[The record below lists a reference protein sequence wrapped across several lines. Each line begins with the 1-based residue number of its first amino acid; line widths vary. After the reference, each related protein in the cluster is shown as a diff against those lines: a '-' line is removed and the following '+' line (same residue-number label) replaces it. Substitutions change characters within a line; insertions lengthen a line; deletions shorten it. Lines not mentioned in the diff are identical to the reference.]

1 MIHGVKAYTIKAL
14 GQKVNLEAGPL
25 GKTMPIYRDRKRR
38 VLGQHF
44 LRSAGV
50 LQKIV
55 EVIDPRPDTLII
67 EIGPGRGALTF
78 PLAEKAGKVV
88 AIEKDAA
95 MAARLGE
102 KAVSRLAVL
111 EGDILDCDFAALRTR
126 HGGSFPRAVL
136 AGNLPYSIS
145 TPLLFKILEEPAPFE
160 RCIFLVQKEVA
171 ERITAGP
178 GTKDY
183 APLSI
188 LLQLRFSAEIRF
200 PVHPGSFSPP
210 PKVESALVSLE
221 RRPAP
226 LFGISDERR
235 FAEFLRGAFRQR
247 RKTLANNLLAS
258 GRTAAAIERACRA
271 AEIDP
276 RARPEQVPIA
286 GFAALFAAFSSPP

>member
-1 MIHGVKAYTIKAL
+1 MKAYTIKAL

-25 GKTMPIYRDRKRR
+25 GKSMPIYRNRRRR

-44 LRSAGV
+44 LKSAGI
-50 LQKIV
+50 LKKIV
-55 EVIDPRPDTLII
+55 EAIDPRPDTLII

-88 AIEKDAA
+88 AVEKDAA
-95 MAARLGE
+95 IAAQWKE
-102 KAVSRLAVL
+102 KSVPGLTVF
-111 EGDILDCDFAALRTR
+111 EGDILDCDLAALRTR
-126 HGGSFPRAVL
+126 HGGPFPRAVL

-160 RCIFLVQKEVA
+160 RCVFLVQKEVA
-171 ERITAGP
+171 ERITAAP
-178 GTKDY
+178 GAKDY

-188 LLQLRFSAEIRF
+188 LLQLRFAAEIRF
-200 PVHPGSFSPP
+200 AVHPGSFSPP

-221 RRPAP
+221 RRPEP
-226 LFGISDERR
+226 LFGIPDERR
-235 FAEFLRGAFRQR
+235 FADFLRGAFRQR

-258 GRTAAAIERACRA
+258 GRTAAAIERACGRA
-271 AEIDP
+271 ELDP

-286 GFAALFAAFSSPP
+286 GFAALFAALRGEPLP